1 MRPIELS
8 LSGLHSFREKQ
19 TIQFERLRETGV
31 FGIFGPTG
39 SGKSSILDAMTLAL
53 YGKVERATNN
63 TQGIMNHAEDTLTVS
78 FTFEIGQGSS
88 NRRYR
93 VERAY
98 KRNDEL
104 SVRTSVCRL
113 VEIQDEEQV
122 LADRERDVTS
132 KIQEILGLTIDDF
145 TRAVVLPQ
153 GKFAEFLSLR
163 GSDRRKMLERLFH
176 LEKYG
181 ERLNRRLR
189 EKLES
194 ANSALQQTEAA
205 QSELGAATEK
215 DVKVAKTEAIGATKS
230 FEEKQKQLTDIEK
243 THDKQKQ
250 IWELQREKQ
259 QIEQRKTELANEREQ
274 MLLLQKS
281 LDKALEA
288 DHLIPVFQEWKRW
301 TKTADESQKQF
312 HVINQERE
320 NINEKFARA
329 KHNYEQAKAHRE
341 QKTPTLIQQI
351 ERYKHAQK
359 IEVDCTDLQR
369 KIETYEQ
376 AKHDVTKELAQ
387 LKKKH
392 HQNNEQLEQAI
403 ENQTELEREK
413 SDLSIHSEYRLT
425 VQQALSDKRTIDS
438 LLQTVKELRV
448 DLDRVKDEY
457 AIQRKNFQALKQ
469 SYRDRIQKNS
479 SLYHA
484 LERTY
489 HKTAELTSQIERHEK
504 TLVRKKAKAEEQL
517 EKQRVK
523 IVAME
528 LYEQLGDGEQCP
540 VCGSTEHAQPA
551 HKADSTISASTKQMQ
566 QNLILLEQQ
575 VSEMNVQKTEL
586 TYNLQKIEALS
597 TRVLDKLKDPSPLQ
611 EQPASQNPIDPS
623 LAAEDITNA
632 ILIEASSLK
641 QDILQLEE
649 RAEQFITKMD
659 ELQQTLITEQSVL
672 KVTAK
677 NVEHIQEKHTKAK
690 ENYTNELQAWK
701 EQYPNHSFDEIEQTQ
716 KIINEKDRK
725 LATLSELAN
734 ELTPVIEKYKQDSE
748 QYKKKM
754 NESAA
759 KQEQLTF
766 SISSLR
772 EDLTKKRDEL
782 REIVGEHTATERLS
796 HCEKELE
803 TIQTNEQI
811 ASKQYDEADDNKKKL
826 DDQAITIQERY
837 VQAVERKEEA
847 TERWLEQLDISS
859 FRDSEELNSAV
870 VPQEKQTKWAEKIA
884 SFSEEWDAVKH
895 DLARLVEQL
904 DGKQISKEQWQ
915 EIQKKLTIAKE
926 QYHEALNLKSKAD
939 YHYDQLMVKHE
950 RFKELEEERKKTQH
964 LFTQLKKL
972 ETVFRGNAFVEFM
985 AEEQLMQVTLDA
997 SARLGSITNER
1008 YAIEVN
1014 SDGGFV
1020 IRDDAN
1026 GGVRRPISTLSGGET
1041 FLTSLALALS
1051 LSSHIQLRGKYP
1063 LEFFF
1068 LDEGFGTLDQ
1078 ELLDTVITSL
1088 EKLHME
1094 NVSIGIISHVPELKE
1109 RLARKLIVQAA
1120 ESAGRGSRVT
1130 MSP

>member
-78 FTFEIGQGSS
+78 FTFEIGQGSTA
-88 NRRYR
+88 RRYR
-93 VERAY
+93 VERTY

-132 KIQEILGLTIDDF
+132 NVQEILGLTIDDF

-189 EKLES
+189 EKLDS

-215 DVKVAKTEAIGATKS
+215 DVKVAKTEAIGATES
-230 FEEKQKQLTDIEK
+230 FEEKQKQLTLIEK
-243 THDKQKQ
+243 SYEKKKKL
-250 IWELQREKQ
+250 WELQREKQ
-259 QIEQRKTELANEREQ
+259 KIEQRKTKLSNEREQ
-274 MLLLQKS
+274 IILLQKS

-288 DHLIPVFQEWKRW
+288 DRLIPDYKEWKRW
-301 TKTADESQKQF
+301 TKAADESHKQLNA
-312 HVINQERE
+312 INQERE
-320 NINEKFARA
+320 KINVKFSRA
-329 KHNYEQAKAHRE
+329 KHDYEQAKLQRE
-341 QKTPTLIQQI
+341 KNEPTLIQQI
-351 ERYKHAQK
+351 ERYKHAQQTELECADIK
-359 IEVDCTDLQR
+359 K
-369 KIETYEQ
+369 KIETFEQ
-376 AKHDVTKELAQ
+376 SKHDTTQELVKLQ
-387 LKKKH
+387 EKH
-392 HQNNEQLEQAI
+392 GQINEQLEQAI
-403 ENQTELEREK
+403 EKQTALEQEK
-413 SDLSIHSEYRLT
+413 NASTVHSEYRFV
-425 VQQALSDKRTIDS
+425 VQQAISDKRTIDS
-438 LLQTVKELRV
+438 LLQSVQELETDMERG
-448 DLDRVKDEY
+448 KNEY
-457 AIQRKNFQALKQ
+457 TTQRESFQTLKQ
-469 SYRDRIQKNS
+469 SYRDWVQKNS

-484 LERTY
+484 LEVTY
-489 HKTAELTSQIERHEK
+489 HKTAELTSQIEQHENA
-504 TLVRKKAKAEEQL
+504 LVRKKAKAEEQL

-551 HKADSTISASTKQMQ
+551 HVADPTTNPSMKQMQ
-566 QNLILLEQQ
+566 QNLTRLEQHIN
-575 VSEMNVQKTEL
+575 EMNLQKTEL
-586 TYNLQKIEALS
+586 SYNLQKLETLS
-597 TRVLDKLKDPSPLQ
+597 ARVLDKLNNSSTLQ
-611 EQPASQNPIDPS
+611 EPPAIQTPIDPS
-623 LAAEDITNA
+623 LAAEDITNT
-632 ILIEASSLK
+632 ILFEANSLK

-649 RAEQFITKMD
+649 RADQFVTKTD
-659 ELQQTLITEQSVL
+659 QLQQTLITEQSLL

-677 NVEHIQEKHTKAK
+677 NVDDNREKLKKAEEK
-690 ENYTNELQAWK
+690 YTNELQAWK
-701 EQYPNHSFDEIEQTQ
+701 EQYPEHSFDKIEQTQ
-716 KIINEKDRK
+716 QIINEKDRN
-725 LATLSELAN
+725 LAALSEQAN
-734 ELTPVIEKYKQDSE
+734 ELTQAIEKSKQDSE
-748 QYKKKM
+748 QLQKEI
-754 NESAA
+754 NGRST
-759 KQEQLTF
+759 KQEQLVYK
-766 SISSLR
+766 IRSLR
-772 EDLTKKRDEL
+772 EDVTKKREQL
-782 REIVGEHTATERLS
+782 HEIIGEHTATERLS
-796 HCEKELE
+796 ESEKELKAV
-803 TIQTNEQI
+803 QTNEEMTSKRYEI
-811 ASKQYDEADDNKKKL
+811 ADEKKKQL
-826 DDQAITIQERY
+826 DDQALTIQERY
-837 VQAVERKEEA
+837 IQASERKEEA
-847 TERWLEQLDISS
+847 TERWTEHLNTSI
-859 FRDSEELNSAV
+859 FHDSAELNSAV
-870 VPQEKQTKWAEKIA
+870 VSQEKQTEWAEKIA

-895 DLARLVEQL
+895 DLARIVEQL
-904 DGKQISKEQWQ
+904 DDKQISEEQW
-915 EIQKKLTIAKE
+915 ETIQKKLTSKKE
-926 QYHEALNLKSKAD
+926 QLHEALDLKSKAD
-939 YHYDQLMVKHE
+939 YHYEQLMAKHE
-950 RFKELEEERKKTQH
+950 RFKELEKVREKTQH
-964 LFTQLKKL
+964 LVTQFKKL

-1109 RLARKLIVQAA
+1109 RLARKLIVHAA